1 MHHLHFAV
9 LLRSYLITLA
19 TGLEAVA
26 GVAEL
31 ARTSLYYTE
40 QALSRVV
47 YGPNSAMPAHL
58 SPLRIGGS
66 SGGFSKVGKQR

>member
-58 SPLRIGGS
+58 NPLRMEGN
-66 SGGFSKVGKQR
+66 SGGFSKVGK